1 VLPFVNMSS
10 DAEQEYFSDGLAEEL
25 LNLLSRIPELR
36 VAARTSSFAFK
47 GEKIGIPEVAAQ
59 LDVAYV
65 LEGSVRKGGGRVR
78 ITAQLIRGRD
88 GYHLWSETYDR
99 TLEDIFAVQDEISAA
114 VVESLKLKIFGERP
128 RVRAV
133 APEAYALYL
142 QGRYFND
149 RRDPENWSKSVEAY
163 RAALAIDPEY
173 AEAWAGLSIT
183 LAQQASWGAIDL
195 ADGMQQAR
203 EAVLRALA
211 IDDTLP
217 EAHTSLGW
225 IRMVYDW
232 DWRGADESY
241 QTAVRL
247 APNNATAL
255 SAAGVLAFTL
265 GRLDEAVALDLK
277 AIALDPLRQAGHANL
292 GLVLLHAGR
301 LDEAAQR
308 YRHLLELNPEYPGA
322 HMRLGQILLLQGR
335 PEEALEMIRQDSDEW
350 WRDYAVALALHS
362 LGRAEE
368 ADQALAD
375 FIARHTDG
383 PFQAAE
389 ILAWRGE
396 VDQAFDWLEKAY
408 AARDSGLHEILHDPF
423 LAALEKDPRW
433 IPFLARLGLD

>member
-1 VLPFVNMSS
+1 
-10 DAEQEYFSDGLAEEL
+10 
-25 LNLLSRIPELR
+25 
-36 VAARTSSFAFK
+36 
-47 GEKIGIPEVAAQ
+47 
-59 LDVAYV
+59 
-65 LEGSVRKGGGRVR
+65 
-78 ITAQLIRGRD
+78 
-88 GYHLWSETYDR
+88 
-99 TLEDIFAVQDEISAA
+99 
-114 VVESLKLKIFGERP
+114 
-128 RVRAV
+128 
-133 APEAYALYL
+133 
-142 QGRYFND
+142 
-149 RRDPENWSKSVEAY
+149 
-163 RAALAIDPEY
+163 
-173 AEAWAGLSIT
+173 
-183 LAQQASWGAIDL
+183 
-195 ADGMQQAR
+195 
-203 EAVLRALA
+203 
-211 IDDTLP
+211 
-217 EAHTSLGW
+217 
-225 IRMVYDW
+225 
-232 DWRGADESY
+232 
-241 QTAVRL
+241 
-247 APNNATAL
+247 
-255 SAAGVLAFTL
+255 
-265 GRLDEAVALDLK
+265 
-277 AIALDPLRQAGHANL
+277 
-292 GLVLLHAGR
+292 VLLHAGR